1 MELEAA
7 QIIGLAID
15 HHGKVISRG
24 TDDVVAASIHTY
36 IPTKRYKS
44 LDLHLVFDDPEAIIR
59 FTRIRFKTLKDVMAF
74 LNDDMLPAIYS
85 FSISYNI

>member
-1 MELEAA
+1 MRIMAVA
-7 QIIGLAID
+7 VNHQ
-15 HHGKVISRG
+15 GKVISRG
-24 TDDVVAASIHTY
+24 TNDVVATSINTY

-59 FTRIRFKTLKDVMAF
+59 FSRIRFKTVKDVMAF
-74 LNDDMLPAIYS
+74 LNDESLPDIYT